1 MNVSLTPE
9 LDNFVHLKVKS
20 GRYNSASEV
29 VREALRI
36 MQDHENMKGLQL
48 EEIRQRIQAG
58 LDDLSHGRAV
68 EGTIEELTQR
78 TLERGRKTLETKTR
92 KDA

>member
-20 GRYNSASEV
+20 GRYNSASKV

-36 MQDHENMKGLQL
+36 MQDHENMKSLQL

-68 EGTIEELTQR
+68 EGTIEELTKR
-78 TLERGRKTLETKTR
+78 TLERGRKALETKTR
-92 KDA
+92 KGA

>member
-9 LDNFVHLKVKS
+9 LDKFVLLKVKS

-36 MQDHENMKGLQL
+36 MQDHEHLKALHV
-48 EEIRQRIQAG
+48 EEIRRKIQDG
-58 LDDLSHGRAV
+58 LNDLDNGRYLD
-68 EGTIEELTQR
+68 GTAEELMQGTMA
-78 TLERGRKTLETKTR
+78 RGRSQIAARTHPDK
-92 KDA
+92 

>member
-9 LDNFVHLKVKS
+9 LDNFVLLKVKS

-36 MQDHENMKGLQL
+36 MQDHENLKALHVEELRRKIQEGLNDLDNGKYTEGTAEELMKGTMA
-48 EEIRQRIQAG
+48 R
-58 LDDLSHGRAV
+58 GRAQV
-68 EGTIEELTQR
+68 AARNTPGP
-78 TLERGRKTLETKTR
+78 
-92 KDA
+92 